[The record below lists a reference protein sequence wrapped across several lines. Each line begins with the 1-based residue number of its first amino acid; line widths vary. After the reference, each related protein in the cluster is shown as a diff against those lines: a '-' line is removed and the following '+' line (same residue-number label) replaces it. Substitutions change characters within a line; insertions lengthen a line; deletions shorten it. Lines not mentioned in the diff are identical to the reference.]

1 MAQSDRLAARPVP
14 EVLKSREG
22 EYPSKL
28 AEAENQFIQT
38 RRDQVKGLVEIPE
51 GAPAVGLALSG
62 GGIRSATFCLGVLK
76 GLAKAK
82 VLPRVDLLSTVS
94 GGGYIG
100 SFLGAWFTRAQGPAE
115 VCEGLQ
121 GIGATESRPVRW
133 LRENGYYLAPS
144 GSADGSLMGAIMLR
158 NWVALQVVLAM
169 LAIAG
174 FLLLNGRLFLDA
186 GVFWPGPASRLWW
199 SPWMAAPLGVF
210 AVVTLPQG
218 WAYWMVTTPDPPKG
232 RDSNPLLGLGLL
244 LLSSGVGAWVYSQVA
259 GQATLS
265 RVLGAAAI
273 ESVLVLI
280 WLFAA
285 GGLQGRTKVPS
296 AEQRMSNA
304 QGIRARLSRG
314 MAASLVLTVGLVALG
329 FVDTFGQSVYAVL
342 AEKGMGGLKA
352 WILGVS
358 GSMVALALVAQ
369 EVARRLPKRKDEISL
384 PLSLMA
390 GLAAFLLLGV
400 ALVGLNAFAHG
411 LSWGFK
417 APRQTPVAP
426 SVGRVL
432 IRNATAQSPE
442 ISLGLKAQP
451 TVVVEGGAPLAV
463 EHPSLHLAS
472 DQAFTLE
479 WPTAS
484 EAPGRSRPDF
494 VWYGWG
500 LGISLGL
507 SLLFGGIRSFLNAS
521 AMGTFYQ
528 RRITRA
534 YLGATN
540 AERETNAGG
549 EVWRRQSIRE
559 SMPGDDIPWSH
570 YRPFQKGGPLHFVF
584 TTINET
590 VDGKSQVQ
598 QRDRKGTGLGVG
610 PAGLSVGVRH
620 HAAWTEDG
628 RRMEGIPTPGGGWA
642 VFPAR
647 AHAPEPLSL
656 GQWVGISGAAF
667 STGMGFRTSAGLSML
682 CGMFNV
688 RTGYWWWS
696 GVDRWLDEGPKR
708 APRADGLFSRLFPVQ
723 AHLLD
728 ELRARFPGTGK
739 RHWYLSD
746 GGHFE
751 NSAIYE
757 LARRRV
763 PVILACDAGED
774 AGYLFDDLANL
785 TLKLRSDFGAELKP
799 VEGDDLRV
807 AGEELQ
813 RALGLEDP
821 PSISSLDHLRRGE
834 WKEEGEARDWKLKKA
849 GVDGHSLGHAYA
861 ARIAYPG
868 GAESLVLF
876 FKPALTGDE
885 SRDVAYYHAE
895 HPPFPHEPT
904 LDQFFDEAQWEAY
917 RKLGEHSALSVL
929 KPLEVAP

>member
-1 MAQSDRLAARPVP
+1 MA
-14 EVLKSREG
+14 
-22 EYPSKL
+22 
-28 AEAENQFIQT
+28 
-38 RRDQVKGLVEIPE
+38 IPE

-76 GLAKAK
+76 GLAQTR

-100 SFLGAWFTRAQGPAE
+100 SFLGAWFTRAKGPEE
-115 VCEGLQ
+115 VSDGLQ

-144 GSADGSLMGAIMLR
+144 GSADGALMGAIMLR

-169 LAIAG
+169 LAIAA

-186 GVFWPGPASRLWW
+186 GICWPKADGQLWW
-199 SPWMAAPLGVF
+199 SPWLWAPLVVF
-210 AVVTLPQG
+210 ALVTLPQG
-218 WAYWMVTTPDPPKG
+218 WAYWMVTTPGTSKEQG
-232 RDSNPLLGLGLL
+232 NPLLGLGALL
-244 LLSSGVGAWVYSQVA
+244 LAGVFGGWFYWHVTEYGALSGV
-259 GQATLS
+259 L
-265 RVLGAAAI
+265 AAAGA
-273 ESVLVLI
+273 ESVLVLG

-285 GGLQGRTKVPS
+285 GGLRSNTKVPS
-296 AEQRMSNA
+296 AEQGVSIA
-304 QGIRARLSRG
+304 LGARARLSRG
-314 MAASLVLTVGLVALG
+314 MAASLTLTLGLVFLG
-329 FVDTFGQSVYAVL
+329 LVDSMGQSVYAVL
-342 AEKGMGGLKA
+342 TEQTAGGLHA
-352 WILGVS
+352 WMLGIS
-358 GSMVALALVAQ
+358 GGVVGAALIAQ
-369 EVARRLPKRKDEISL
+369 EIAHRLPKRKEDVSL
-384 PLSLMA
+384 PLSLIA
-390 GLAAFLLLGV
+390 AIAAFLLLGV
-400 ALVGLNAFAHG
+400 ALVGLNTFAHG
-411 LSWGFK
+411 LAWGFK
-417 APRQTPVAP
+417 APRKSGGDVN
-426 SVGRVL
+426 VGRVL
-432 IRNATAQSPE
+432 IRNATAQSPD
-442 ISLGLKAQP
+442 ISVSLKDQPKVVAQGVG
-451 TVVVEGGAPLAV
+451 TLAV
-463 EHPSLHLAS
+463 EHPTVHLPS
-472 DQAFTLE
+472 DRAMTVE
-479 WPTAS
+479 WPVS
-484 EAPGRSRPDF
+484 VEAERRSGPDP

-500 LGISLGL
+500 LGITLGL
-507 SLLFGGIRSFLNAS
+507 SLMFSRILSFLNAS
-521 AMGTFYQ
+521 SMGTFYQ

-540 AERETNAGG
+540 PDRETEVGG
-549 EVWRRQSIRE
+549 EVWRRQSVRE
-559 SMPGDDIPWSH
+559 SIPGDDIPWSQ
-570 YRPFQKGGPLHFVF
+570 YLPFMKGGPLHFIF

-620 HAAWTEDG
+620 HAEWEDVG
-628 RRMEGIPTPGGGWA
+628 HKLKGIPVPGGGWS
-642 VFPAR
+642 VFPDR
-647 AHAPEPLSL
+647 THLPEPLTA

-688 RTGYWWWS
+688 RTGYWWRS
-696 GVDRWLDEGPKR
+696 GVDRWLDKGVQRPPS
-708 APRADGLFSRLFPVQ
+708 AVGLFSRFFPVQ

-728 ELRARFPGTGK
+728 ELRARFPGTSK

-785 TLKLRSDFGAELKP
+785 TLKLRADFGAELSP
-799 VEGDDLRV
+799 VAGDDLRV

-813 RALGLEDP
+813 RALGLEHP

-834 WKEEGEARDWKLKKA
+834 WKEEGEMREWKLKKA
-849 GVDGHSLGHAYA
+849 GTEGHSLGHAYA

-868 GAESLVLF
+868 GAGSLVLF

-895 HPPFPHEPT
+895 HPAFPHEPT

-929 KPLEVAP
+929 APLAVAP